1 MKNITLKTNRYFNI
15 LTTSDNLT
23 RLPKCAYV

>member
-15 LTTSDNLT
+15 LTTFDNLT
-23 RLPKCAYV
+23 LLSKGAYI